1 MGTLGFQEQLERIKL
16 ISDARTQVELAKFLG
31 IRQSEVSD
39 AKRRRE
45 IPSSWLVILMLM
57 KNVNPEWILTGKGP
71 YSITRLPV
79 LNDHEIEEVIVAE
92 KSDKEALRRL
102 PSRILADELVRRI
115 VISQEKIFCSNN
127 CSELQE
133 GE

>member
-57 KNVNPEWILTGKGP
+57 KNHNSNFYGFIYV
-71 YSITRLPV
+71 
-79 LNDHEIEEVIVAE
+79 HF
-92 KSDKEALRRL
+92 
-102 PSRILADELVRRI
+102 
-115 VISQEKIFCSNN
+115 IFYFSK
-127 CSELQE
+127 L
-133 GE
+133 

>member
-71 YSITRLPV
+71 DSITRLPV
-79 LNDHEIEEVIVAE
+79 LNDHDIEEVIVAE

>member
-71 YSITRLPV
+71 YSIIRLPV

-127 CSELQE
+127 CGELQE

>member
-1 MGTLGFQEQLERIKL
+1 MGASSFQEQLERIKL
-16 ISDARTQVELAKFLG
+16 ITDARTQVELATFLG

-39 AKRRRE
+39 AKRRKE

-71 YSITRLPV
+71 YVITRLPV

-102 PSRILADELVRRI
+102 PSRILADELVRRT

-127 CSELQE
+127 SGGLHD

>member
-1 MGTLGFQEQLERIKL
+1 MEEYGYIGLQEQLERIKL
-16 ISDARTQVELAKFLG
+16 ISDAPRTQVELAEFLG

-102 PSRILADELVRRI
+102 R
-115 VISQEKIFCSNN
+115 FTHTC
-127 CSELQE
+127 
-133 GE
+133 G

>member
-1 MGTLGFQEQLERIKL
+1 MGASSFQEQLERIKL
-16 ISDARTQVELAKFLG
+16 ITDARTQVELATFLG

-39 AKRRRE
+39 AKRRKE

-71 YSITRLPV
+71 YVITRLPV

-127 CSELQE
+127 SGGLHD

>member
-1 MGTLGFQEQLERIKL
+1 
-16 ISDARTQVELAKFLG
+16 
-31 IRQSEVSD
+31 
-39 AKRRRE
+39 
-45 IPSSWLVILMLM
+45 MLM

-79 LNDHEIEEVIVAE
+79 LNDHDIEEVIVAE

-127 CSELQE
+127 CGELQE

>member
-45 IPSSWLVILMLM
+45 IPSSWLVILML
-57 KNVNPEWILTGKGP
+57 NVNPEWILTGKGP

-79 LNDHEIEEVIVAE
+79 LNDHDIEEVIVAE